1 LIAKNTHKMNK
12 HLFLIGFMASGKT
25 TIGKHLSTLLNHPFL
40 DTDLLLEER
49 AQQNLKDF
57 MLESGEISFRLLE
70 REILKEA
77 IDAQQ
82 KSVVATGGGLPCFE
96 ENTKLLIENGSLV
109 FIDTPED
116 VLLNRLL
123 NDDSRPLIENLN
135 ETELKSY
142 IKLKL
147 AERRPFYEQ
156 STISIAGD
164 KSIAEICV
172 EIQDKLELL
181 KP

>member
-1 LIAKNTHKMNK
+1 MNK

-25 TIGKHLSTLLNHPFL
+25 TIGKHLSTLLNHTFL

-70 REILKEA
+70 REVLKEV
-77 IDAQQ
+77 IDSQQ

-96 ENTKLLIENGSLV
+96 ENTKLLLENGDIV
-109 FIDTPED
+109 FIDTPEE
-116 VLLNRLL
+116 VLFNRLL

-135 ETELKSY
+135 ETELKKY
-142 IKLKL
+142 ISVKL

-156 STISIAGD
+156 ASIKISGD
-164 KSIAEICV
+164 KSINEICI
-172 EIQDKLELL
+172 EIQDKLKLL
-181 KP
+181 KS